1 MQDIE
6 YLKSMYP
13 SGIKILQGYV
23 SEACDRLDYKNSPM
37 YDEYP
42 DHLMINRLCDSIY
55 NTVIS
60 SEGPERVQSMW
71 NITEADKSALE
82 MAELKT
88 DMQRLDIIPDY
99 SDQGPD
105 NNMVKAQDHNSEHI
119 AESTSIRAVN
129 TGGNGSRSS
138 LLKNSNEFDN
148 AIASGIVLVDFYA
161 DWCGPCKMLS
171 PVIEGLAEKMEQ
183 VNFYKLNVDASS
195 DIAGRYGVQAIPNL
209 IIFKD
214 GKAVDQITG
223 FVPENEI
230 VKHLQ
235 NLL

>member
-1 MQDIE
+1 MKQIILLIMISFSVQLASAQGIIFSSGDFDDIVKQAKE
-6 YLKSMYP
+6 QKK
-13 SGIKILQGYV
+13 GIFVDVY
-23 SEACDRLDYKNSPM
+23 
-37 YDEYP
+37 
-42 DHLMINRLCDSIY
+42 
-55 NTVIS
+55 
-60 SEGPERVQSMW
+60 
-71 NITEADKSALE
+71 
-82 MAELKT
+82 
-88 DMQRLDIIPDY
+88 
-99 SDQGPD
+99 
-105 NNMVKAQDHNSEHI
+105 
-119 AESTSIRAVN
+119 TS
-129 TGGNGSRSS
+129 
-138 LLKNSNEFDN
+138 
-148 AIASGIVLVDFYA
+148 
-161 DWCGPCKMLS
+161 WCGPCKMLS

>member
-1 MQDIE
+1 MAIAVNDSNFE
-6 YLKSMYP
+6 EVVLKS
-13 SGIKILQGYV
+13 
-23 SEACDRLDYKNSPM
+23 
-37 YDEYP
+37 
-42 DHLMINRLCDSIY
+42 
-55 NTVIS
+55 
-60 SEGPERVQSMW
+60 
-71 NITEADKSALE
+71 
-82 MAELKT
+82 
-88 DMQRLDIIPDY
+88 
-99 SDQGPD
+99 
-105 NNMVKAQDHNSEHI
+105 AQP
-119 AESTSIRAVN
+119 
-129 TGGNGSRSS
+129 
-138 LLKNSNEFDN
+138 
-148 AIASGIVLVDFYA
+148 VLVDFWA
-161 DWCGPCKMLS
+161 EWCGPCKMLS